1 MKRIVLM
8 GLALAATLAATPA
21 SADKKSD
28 TLRWATRQ
36 TISSADPY
44 YNEFREAILIIG
56 QMVWDTLIYRDP
68 VTQEYKPLL
77 ASSYTWKDNVTIEFD
92 LRRDVKFHDGKGFD
106 ADDVV
111 YTLNY
116 VANPD
121 NKINIQSNVNWIKS
135 AEKLDQYKVR
145 LNLKAPF
152 PSSLEYLAGPVAILP
167 NGFFNEAGPSRL
179 NVKLNGTGPYKF
191 TKWEPGKQGEFEIN
205 KAYMEGS
212 PKGKPSIGKIQFRII
227 PDQSVQLA
235 ELLSG
240 GVDWIWQVANDQAEK
255 LAKMPNVKVSPSE
268 TMRVSFLM
276 FDVKGRAGD
285 HPFKD
290 VRVRKAV
297 SYGID
302 REGIVKNLIGAG
314 SRVVHS
320 ACFPAQF
327 GCTDQVERY
336 PFDPA
341 KAKALLAEAGYPNGF
356 EIDMYGYRERRWIEA
371 IIGNLANIGIKAKL
385 TYLQYSALR
394 EKVHAGEVKFT
405 DMSWGSYSINDV
417 SAFVNA
423 WFTFLP
429 DDLARDQ
436 EVKDWLDKA
445 SASVDQAERKSLYD
459 KALKKVAAEAYVLPL
474 YTNPVIYA
482 YTNEVD
488 FTSWADENPRFFLT
502 RWK

>member
-1 MKRIVLM
+1 MAVHIHPSAIV
-8 GLALAATLAATPA
+8 
-21 SADKKSD
+21 D
-28 TLRWATRQ
+28 
-36 TISSADPY
+36 
-44 YNEFREAILIIG
+44 
-56 QMVWDTLIYRDP
+56 
-68 VTQEYKPLL
+68 
-77 ASSYTWKDNVTIEFD
+77 
-92 LRRDVKFHDGKGFD
+92 
-106 ADDVV
+106 
-111 YTLNY
+111 
-116 VANPD
+116 
-121 NKINIQSNVNWIKS
+121 
-135 AEKLDQYKVR
+135 
-145 LNLKAPF
+145 
-152 PSSLEYLAGPVAILP
+152 
-167 NGFFNEAGPSRL
+167 
-179 NVKLNGTGPYKF
+179 
-191 TKWEPGKQGEFEIN
+191 
-205 KAYMEGS
+205 EGA
-212 PKGKPSIGKIQFRII
+212 Q
-227 PDQSVQLA
+227 
-235 ELLSG
+235 
-240 GVDWIWQVANDQAEK
+240 
-255 LAKMPNVKVSPSE
+255 
-268 TMRVSFLM
+268 
-276 FDVKGRAGD
+276 
-285 HPFKD
+285 
-290 VRVRKAV
+290 
-297 SYGID
+297 
-302 REGIVKNLIGAG
+302 IGAG